1 MEGHDN
7 NDDAVA
13 VPSQSPSSQQPQLL
27 DHRTRPQIVILDF
40 GSQYTHLIARRVR
53 EMNVY
58 SELHSCRITSEEL
71 MQINVVGVILSGGP
85 SSVYEDG
92 APHVDGGIWSILK
105 ERGVP
110 VLGICYGMQV
120 REQSLR
126 ILLLLSPNKTKRGGR
141 GRGEGEGVIRSLGVS
156 PRGATND
163 RGRRQGRELRGSL
176 FFLSALFC
184 VFL

>member
-92 APHVDGGIWSILK
+92 APHVDGGIWRILE

-120 REQSLR
+120 RESR
-126 ILLLLSPNKTKRGGR
+126 AYAFSCYCPPIRRKE
-141 GRGEGEGVIRSLGVS
+141 EGEVGER
-156 PRGATND
+156 A
-163 RGRRQGRELRGSL
+163 RGSFDL
-176 FFLSALFC
+176 
-184 VFL
+184 

>member
-85 SSVYEDG
+85 NSVYEDG

-120 REQSLR
+120 RESR
-126 ILLLLSPNKTKRGGR
+126 AYAFCCYCPPIRRKE
-141 GRGEGEGVIRSLGVS
+141 EGEVGER
-156 PRGATND
+156 A
-163 RGRRQGRELRGSL
+163 RGSFDL
-176 FFLSALFC
+176 FRSQSTRRD
-184 VFL
+184 

>member
-13 VPSQSPSSQQPQLL
+13 VPSPSPSSRQQPQLL

-71 MQINVVGVILSGGP
+71 TRINVVGVILSGGP

-92 APHVDGGIWSILK
+92 APHVDGGIWRILK

-120 REQSLR
+120 REHSLR
-126 ILLLLSPNKTKRGGR
+126 ILLSPNKTKRGGR
-141 GRGEGEGVIRSLGVS
+141 GRREGEGLIRSLGVS

-163 RGRRQGRELRGSL
+163 RRRRQGREEAG
-176 FFLSALFC
+176 
-184 VFL
+184 

>member
-120 REQSLR
+120 RESR
-126 ILLLLSPNKTKRGGR
+126 AYAFSCPPIRRKEEGEVGGR
-141 GRGEGEGVIRSLGVS
+141 E
-156 PRGATND
+156 
-163 RGRRQGRELRGSL
+163 RGSFDL
-176 FFLSALFC
+176 FRSQSTRRD
-184 VFL
+184 